1 MSELLL
7 HPGTVLL
14 AAALLLPLA
23 PALFRAVLLVGA
35 PAVALGLVWLLPDTF
50 TTAPSF
56 LGMVLEPIRADA
68 LSRLFGTVFALM
80 GVVGGVY
87 ALRQTNRTE
96 LSAAYA
102 YMGFAFGV
110 IFAGDLVTV
119 LIFWELM
126 ALGSATVIFAAGTEA
141 SRRAGLRYLAVH
153 LLGGVLLMAGVAG
166 EIATTGQVTFESM
179 LPDTVPR
186 ALILAGFLINT
197 GAPPFSSWVPD
208 SYPEASTTGMV
219 FLSAFTTKTAVY
231 VLARGFPGAEVL
243 IVLGL
248 IMIFYGIFY
257 GLAESQTRRMLGYS
271 IVNQVG
277 FMLVGIGIG
286 TELAVNGAVAH
297 AFAHIIYKALLIMAV
312 GSVLN
317 ATGRQTFSELGGI
330 GRHMPFTALCCIIG
344 GLAISAFPL
353 TSGFVAKALLSE
365 AAYREGLDWLWL
377 LLAVGTAGVFL
388 DVGIKLQYFVF
399 FGPDRG
405 LRPNEAPQ
413 HERIAMGAFALLCL
427 GIGLLPGAVYGLLP
441 AAPDYSPYTIDH
453 VLMQFELLFFAG
465 LAFFVWLKVAGWPLG
480 RTLTLDIDWLWRKP
494 LREGPERSVASLS
507 AVRER
512 ATDRLVLLGDRI
524 NAWAQRVDGPIRA
537 IAGSHP
543 TGRMVFFAVAILAA
557 LLLQELAF
565 G

>member
-1 MSELLL
+1 MTELLL
-7 HPGTVLL
+7 HPGV
-14 AAALLLPLA
+14 ALLVAAFLIPLVPTA
-23 PALFRAVLLVGA
+23 VRALLLVGA
-35 PAVALGLVWLLPDTF
+35 PALALALVWQLPDSL
-50 TTAPSF
+50 TTVPGF
-56 LGMVLEPIRADA
+56 LGMTLEPVRADA
-68 LSRLFGTVFALM
+68 LSRLFGTVFAVM
-80 GVVGGVY
+80 GMAGGLY

-126 ALGSATVIFAAGTEA
+126 ALGSATVIFAAGTESA
-141 SRRAGLRYLAVH
+141 RRAGLRYLAVH
-153 LLGGVLLMAGVAG
+153 LFGGVLLMAGVAG
-166 EIATTGQVTFESM
+166 EIASTGQVTFASM
-179 LPDTVPR
+179 LPDSVPR

-231 VLARGFPGAEVL
+231 VLARGFPGAEIL

-286 TELAVNGAVAH
+286 SELAVSGAVAH

-312 GSVLN
+312 GSVLS
-317 ATGRQTFSELGGI
+317 ATGRQTFSDLGGI
-330 GRHMPFTALCCIIG
+330 GRQMPFTALCCIIG
-344 GLAISAFPL
+344 GLAISAFPF
-353 TSGFVAKALLSE
+353 TSGFVAKALVSE
-365 AAYREGLDWLWL
+365 AAYQEGLDWLWL
-377 LLAVGTAGVFL
+377 LLALGTAGVFL
-388 DVGIKLQYFVF
+388 DVGIKLPYFVF

-405 LRPNEAPQ
+405 LRPAEAPP
-413 HERIAMGAFALLCL
+413 HERVAMGLFAALCI
-427 GIGLLPGAVYGLLP
+427 GIGLVPSMLYTLLP
-441 AAPDYSPYTIDH
+441 VTPTYSPYTPDH
-453 VLMQFELLFFAG
+453 VLLQVELLLFAG
-465 LAFFVWLKVAGWPLG
+465 LAFFVWLRFAGWPLG
-480 RTLTLDIDWLWRKP
+480 RYLTLDIDWLWRRP
-494 LREGPERSVASLS
+494 LRDTPLQALESLAATRDRVEGQLVS
-507 AVRER
+507 AR
-512 ATDRLVLLGDRI
+512 DRLLV
-524 NAWAQRVDGPIRA
+524 WAQRVDGPVRA

-543 TGRMVFFAVAILAA
+543 TGRMVFFAIAILAA
-557 LLLQELAF
+557 ILIQELFF